1 MHQYSELSVGHVG
14 RDCATLCGSVCRQC
28 VERLRRELRNLLD
41 LYRESD
47 HALAPAHAR
56 LRQRVSGTRAVGTVL
71 DERTVAMRTETAEVL
86 ASWARLVVEERGAR
100 GLRDCDVESLVEF
113 LCGQLEWL
121 AGHPAAV
128 SFDDE
133 VRGLLRRIG
142 SALGP
147 RPRAGVR
154 SERAWSPAA
163 RARCSPW
170 CGRPERCPPGRT
182 GSPAMRGTRCRR
194 VSGWRWRAGWRGD
207 RCDDFSAQNRLDR
220 TGRAGHGRQ

>member
-14 RDCATLCGSVCRQC
+14 RDCATLCGSICRQC
-28 VERLRRELRNLLD
+28 VERLRGELRNLLD

-113 LCGQLEWL
+113 LHGQVEWL

-142 SALGP
+142 SVLGP
-147 RPRAGVR
+147 A
-154 SERAWSPAA
+154 PA
-163 RARCSPW
+163 S
-170 CGRPERCPPGRT
+170 GRPLGACVEPGCT
-182 GSPAMRGTRCRR
+182 GTLLAVAREAGGVSPGPDR
-194 VSGWRWRAGWRGD
+194 VT
-207 RCDDFSAQNRLDR
+207 CD
-220 TGRAGHGRQ
+220 AGHTLPPRQWLAVAGQLARRSL